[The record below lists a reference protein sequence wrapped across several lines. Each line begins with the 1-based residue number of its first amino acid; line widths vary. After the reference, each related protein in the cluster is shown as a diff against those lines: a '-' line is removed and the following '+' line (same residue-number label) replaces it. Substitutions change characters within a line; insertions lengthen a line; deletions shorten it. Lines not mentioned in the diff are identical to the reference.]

1 MADTPRT
8 LATLL
13 TLCADNA
20 TGDITAQVL
29 RDALVSAFPA
39 RGQLS
44 LTGTTATTFLQSG
57 TYVPVLGTTALDAT
71 VSTGVTMPANGTLRF
86 DKTVA
91 QVVQLTARL
100 AVLPGGNNHN
110 FTFAIAKGGTAITST
125 AVTAQYG
132 NLSGN
137 PETVILH
144 ALVPVVAGDTLSV
157 VVRNNTD
164 TTQITASALSLS
176 AIAFTT

>member
-29 RDALVSAFPA
+29 RDVLVSAFPA
-39 RGQLS
+39 RGQLTLS
-44 LTGTTATTFLQSG
+44 NTVTTTFTQSS
-57 TYVPVLGTTALDAT
+57 TYIPLAGTTALDTA
-71 VSTGVTMPANGTLRF
+71 VSTGVTMPASGTLRF

-91 QVVQLTARL
+91 QVVQITAEL
-100 AVLPGGNNHN
+100 AVLPAGNNH
-110 FTFAIAKGGTAITST
+110 TYAFAFAKNGTAIT
-125 AVTAQYG
+125 ATAQTQNYG
-132 NLSGN
+132 NLNGT
-137 PETVILH
+137 PATVQLH
-144 ALVPVVAGDTLSV
+144 ALVAVAAGDTLSV

-164 TTQITASALSLS
+164 TTSITASKLTLS